1 MQKYVDLC
9 IDMGVT
15 VRMVVDFYKRRRADS
30 YVSCVG
36 TYPVITYHTVTLNT
50 GEQVIKRIMDVA
62 GGLAGIVLFS
72 PVMLLAAL
80 AIKLDSPGPVIFRQT
95 RVGKNGRT
103 FQIYKFRSMYVDA
116 EERKSEL
123 LSQNE
128 IAGGVMLKSG
138 RIPGSPGWAGSCG
151 I

>member
-1 MQKYVDLC
+1 M
-9 IDMGVT
+9 
-15 VRMVVDFYKRRRADS
+15 
-30 YVSCVG
+30 
-36 TYPVITYHTVTLNT
+36 
-50 GEQVIKRIMDVA
+50 IKRIMDVA

-128 IAGGVMLKSG
+128 IAGGVMFKIREDPRITRVG
-138 RIPGSPGWAGSCG
+138 RILQNVVTMQSKFNNY
-151 I
+151 